1 MQTINKRKRIKFR
14 YKDALSK
21 WEWREQSCSVYSVE
35 QMIKIYGLDKDDV
48 EYEIISIEE
57 E

>member
-1 MQTINKRKRIKFR
+1 MQTTNKRKRINFR

-21 WEWREQSCSVYSVE
+21 WEWREQSCLVYSVE